1 MNNVILIGRLTR
13 DPDVRYTQS
22 QIAVARFNV
31 AVNRPKDKNGEQKAD
46 FIETI
51 AFGKTAEVIEKYF
64 SKGSQIVVQGRIQNN
79 NYEDKYGNM
88 VYTYQVVA
96 DRIEF
101 VGSKNDGQQNNGSP
115 QNRGYE
121 QSSMQGIPEGFSA
134 LEDDDMPF

>member
-1 MNNVILIGRLTR
+1 MNSVILVGRLTR
-13 DPDVRYTQS
+13 DPEVRYTQ
-22 QIAVARFNV
+22 QQMAIARFNV

-64 SKGSQIVVQGRIQNN
+64 SKGSQIVVQGRLQNN
-79 NYEDKYGNM
+79 NYEDRHGNM
-88 VYTYQVVA
+88 VYTYQVVV

-101 VGSKNDGQQNNGSP
+101 VGSKSDGGGNREAPPQQNSYNP
-115 QNRGYE
+115 QDT
-121 QSSMQGIPEGFSA
+121 GIPEGFSA